1 MLVTCHQQCYLG
13 QTLVTYEKKNRC
25 LAYKL
30 SFSGKVHTLGIELLK
45 DLLAKM
51 SERLSHVQVLSQ
63 FAVDLIASIGRSW
76 SQAFRVFS

>member
-13 QTLVTYEKKNRC
+13 QTLVSQKKKKS
-25 LAYKL
+25 LPGL
-30 SFSGKVHTLGIELLK
+30 QVIFSGKSTLGSELIK

>member
-1 MLVTCHQQCYLG
+1 MSSAMLSWTNTCHA
-13 QTLVTYEKKNRC
+13 KKKKKS
-25 LAYKL
+25 LPGL
-30 SFSGKVHTLGIELLK
+30 QVIVSGKGTLSSELLK